1 VAQRTSL
8 FALALAALGAVGA
21 SAQERQITGRV
32 TSSNGDAIAGVN
44 VSVTSAAFAAVTNAD
59 GRYTISA
66 PASAATLV
74 FRRIAFK
81 RREVSVP
88 AGQTTADVVLEPDV
102 FNLEAVVVTGQA
114 TGVERR
120 NAAIAT
126 TNVSGDEVSRV
137 PSPSVDR
144 ALAGRVPGAIISQNS
159 GAPGGGTQ
167 IQLRGN
173 NTVIGNPDPLFVVDG
188 VIYSD
193 VALPTGL
200 FTVTGSSSNRG
211 NGELQDDPVNR
222 LADINPDDIDAIE
235 VLRGAAAASIY
246 GSKAANGVIVIKT
259 KRGQAGKPRA
269 TITQSLGFFEL
280 QRGPA
285 TRVFT
290 PGSPVVVN
298 HGALG
303 PDTIPWF
310 FPYDSTTVRSYA
322 VGGAIP
328 NYDHLQE
335 IAGNK
340 PLAYRTDINVSG
352 GNENTTYFL
361 SAGTVHDGGIIDN
374 TFNNRQNIRANVD
387 QAFSDRLKLSVN
399 TAWTRNQTDKGF
411 TNNDNNGASVTYA
424 IGYIPGF
431 LNIQPQSGQFPLP
444 AFTYLNSNP
453 LQTIALGTNDETVL
467 RFTGGGTLTYQTLQ
481 TERQSLQLSAG
492 GGIDFFSQNTQVIG
506 PPELFFEQTQSNPG
520 TSSLSS
526 ATSRQW
532 NWNLNAIHTYTP
544 TSLKLTTSAGAQV
557 EDRELDRS
565 RVTAQGLLPG
575 QSNIDQGSVL
585 AGPFELKARERT
597 LAFYGQEEV
606 LSLQERL
613 LLSAGLRAER
623 SSANGDINKYY
634 LFPKASAS
642 YRFPNLLGDGTELK
656 LRGSYGETGNQ
667 PLFGQKFTTLS
678 SIVIGGNA
686 GTVVTGVAG
695 APDIKPERVKELEV
709 GADASAWHG
718 RATIEVTGYT
728 RHTYDLL
735 LQATPAP
742 STGYGTRILNGGVLW
757 NEGIEIAAGITPIQH
772 KDLNWVFRTTFTSLK
787 NRVQELPVPDV
798 CTVASLTDATV
809 ACAFRPANAGFGL
822 AFGEFFIQKG
832 KPITQIIGTDTVPG
846 SCVRNASTTTGGTSI
861 ASGGSISCST
871 YVRYLGQTNPKFR
884 MSFSNDVTYKRLSL
898 SMLWDWQAG
907 GVAQNQTL
915 SLYDCNGLAPD
926 LLTPTGLGRYESC
939 NDTQAAPA
947 FVQST
952 TFLKLREAS
961 VSVDLPQNWASMF
974 GARSARFSV
983 TGRNL
988 LLFTSYFGYDPEV
1001 SNYGQQAI
1009 VRNIDLGPYPP
1020 TRSFYFSIT
1029 AGF

>member
-1 VAQRTSL
+1 MKRISVI
-8 FALALAALGAVGA
+8 ALALAAGIGVADA
-21 SAQERQITGRV
+21 SAQQRQITGQ
-32 TSSNGDAIAGVN
+32 
-44 VSVTSAAFAAVTNAD
+44 VTSASGEAVAGANVSITGTAFAAVTNAE
-59 GRYTISA
+59 GRYAIPA
-66 PASAATLV
+66 PAGAVTLV
-74 FRRIAFK
+74 VRRIAFK
-81 RREVSVP
+81 RKEVAVP
-88 AGQTTADVVLEPDV
+88 ADQSQADVTLEADV

-126 TNVSGDEVSRV
+126 TTVTGEEVSRV
-137 PSPSVDR
+137 PSPALDR

-167 IQLRGN
+167 IQLRGS

-188 VIYSD
+188 VIFSD
-193 VALPTGL
+193 AELPTGL
-200 FTVTGSSSNRG
+200 FTITGSSSNRG

-222 LADINPDDIDAIE
+222 LADLNPDDVESIE

-246 GSKAANGVIVIKT
+246 GSKAANGVIVIRT
-259 KRGQAGKPRA
+259 KRGQAGAPRT
-269 TITQSLGFFEL
+269 TITQGVGFFEL
-280 QRGPA
+280 ERGPA
-285 TRVFT
+285 TRVF
-290 PGSPVVVN
+290 SPSAPLIVN
-298 HGALG
+298 HGTLG

-310 FPYDSTTVRSYA
+310 FPYDSATVMSYA
-322 VGGAIP
+322 GPGGVP

-340 PLAYRTDINVSG
+340 PLSYHTDINVSG
-352 GNENTTYFL
+352 GSENTRYFL
-361 SAGTVHDGGIIDN
+361 SAGNMHDGGIVNN
-374 TFNNRQNIRANVD
+374 TFNNRQNIRANVE
-387 QAFSDRLKLSVN
+387 QVFSNRLRLSVN

-424 IGYIPGF
+424 IAYVPGF
-431 LNIQPQSGQFPLP
+431 LNMQPQNGQFPQLP
-444 AFTYLNSNP
+444 FTYLHSNP
-453 LQTIALGTNDETVL
+453 LQTIALGTNDEAVL
-467 RFTGGGTLTYQTLQ
+467 RFTGGSTLTYQAVQ
-481 TERQSLQLSAG
+481 TERQNLQLTLG
-492 GGIDFFSQNTQVIG
+492 GGIDFYSQHAAAIG
-506 PPELFFEQTQSNPG
+506 PPELFFEQTNSLPG
-520 TSSLSS
+520 TSALSD

-544 TSLKLTTSAGAQV
+544 GSLKLTTSAGVQI
-557 EDRELDRS
+557 EDRAIDRS
-565 RVTAQGLLPG
+565 RTTTSGLLPG
-575 QSNIDQGSVL
+575 QSNIDQGSSVT
-585 AGPFELKARERT
+585 PFELKATERT
-597 LAFYGQEEV
+597 LAFYAQEEG
-606 LSLQERL
+606 LALQERL

-634 LFPKASAS
+634 IFPKASAS
-642 YRFPNLLGDGTELK
+642 YRFPNLLGSGTEVK

-678 SIVIGGNA
+678 STVINGVV

-695 APDIKPERVKELEV
+695 SPDIKPERVKEFEA
-709 GADASAWHG
+709 GIDASVWNG
-718 RATIEVTGYT
+718 RATLEITGYT

-742 STGYGTRILNGGVLW
+742 STGYTTRLLNGGVLW
-757 NEGIEIAAGITPIQH
+757 NEGIEIAAGITPIQQ

-787 NRVQELPVPDV
+787 NRVVELPVPDV
-798 CTVASLTDATV
+798 CTVASLTDTTV
-809 ACAFRPANAGFGL
+809 ACAFRPNAAGFGL

-832 KPITQIIGTDTVPG
+832 KPITQIVGTDTVPG
-846 SCVRNASTTTGGTSI
+846 SCVRSPSKTTGGTSI
-861 ASGGSISCST
+861 ASGGTISCST
-871 YVRYLGQTNPKFR
+871 FVRYLGQANPKFR
-884 MSFSNDVTYKRLSL
+884 MSFSNDVTYRRLSL

-926 LLTPTGLGRYESC
+926 LLTATGLGRYESC

-961 VSVDLPQNWASMF
+961 LSVELPEKWATMF
-974 GARSARFSV
+974 GARTARFSL

-1020 TRSFYFSIT
+1020 ARSFFFSIT

>member
-1 VAQRTSL
+1 MVTRIPLLT
-8 FALALAALGAVGA
+8 LALATLVGVAAV
-21 SAQERQITGRV
+21 SAQQRQITGRV
-32 TSSNGDAIAGVN
+32 TSGATTEPVAGVT
-44 VSVTSAAFAAVTNAD
+44 VSVTGAAFAAVTNSD
-59 GRYTISA
+59 GRYAISA
-66 PASAATLV
+66 PSGVITLV

-88 AGQTTADVVLEPDV
+88 ADQNAADATLEPDV

-114 TGVERR
+114 TGIERR

-126 TNVSGDEVSRV
+126 TNVTGEEVSRV
-137 PSPSVDR
+137 PAPSLDR

-200 FTVTGSSSNRG
+200 FTVTGSSANRG

-222 LADINPDDIDAIE
+222 LADINNDDIESVE

-269 TITQSLGFFEL
+269 TITQSLGFFGL

-285 TRVFT
+285 TRLFT
-290 PGSPVVVN
+290 PSPPVVVN

-303 PDTIPWF
+303 ADTIPWF
-310 FPYDSTTVRSYA
+310 FPYDSATVRSYA

-352 GNENTTYFL
+352 GSENTTYFL
-361 SAGTVHDGGIIDN
+361 SAGNAHDGGIISN
-374 TFNNRQNIRANVD
+374 TFNNRQNIRANVE
-387 QAFSDRLKLSVN
+387 QVFSERLRLSVN

-424 IGYIPGF
+424 IAYIPGF
-431 LNIQPQSGQFPLP
+431 LNIQPRSGVFPQP
-444 AFTYLNSNP
+444 AFTYLGSNP
-453 LQTIALGTNDETVL
+453 LQTIALGRNDETVL
-467 RFTGGGTLTYQTLQ
+467 RFTGGGTLTYQAVQ
-481 TERQSLQLSAG
+481 SERQRLQLSAG

-506 PPELFFEQTQSNPG
+506 PPELFFEQTGSLPG
-520 TSSLSS
+520 TSALSN

-544 TSLKLTTSAGAQV
+544 GAVKLTTSAGVQV

-565 RVTAQGLLPG
+565 RLTAQGLLPG
-575 QSNIDQGSVL
+575 QSNIDQGSAVT
-585 AGPFELKARERT
+585 PFELKATERT
-597 LAFYGQEEV
+597 LAFYGQEEA
-606 LSLQERL
+606 LALQERL

-623 SSANGDINKYY
+623 SSANGDISKYY
-634 LFPKASAS
+634 IFPKASAS
-642 YRFPNLLGDGTELK
+642 YRFPNLLGGGTELK
-656 LRGSYGETGNQ
+656 LRASYGETGNQ

-678 SIVIGGNA
+678 STVISGA
-686 GTVVTGVAG
+686 VGTVITGVAG
-695 APDIKPERVKELEV
+695 APNIKPERVKELEAGV
-709 GADASAWHG
+709 DASAWNG

-735 LQATPAP
+735 LQSTPAP
-742 STGYGTRILNGGVLW
+742 STGYTTRILNGGVLW

-798 CTVASLTDATV
+798 CTVASLTDTTV
-809 ACAFRPANAGFGL
+809 ACGFRPSNAGFGL

-846 SCVRNASTTTGGTSI
+846 SCVRSGGSI

-871 YVRYLGQTNPKFR
+871 RPRYLGQTNPKFQ
-884 MSFSNDVTYKRLSL
+884 MSFSNDVTYKRVSL
-898 SMLWDWQAG
+898 SMLWAWQAG

-926 LLTPTGLGRYESC
+926 LRTPTGLGRYESC

-961 VSVDLPQNWASMF
+961 ISVDLPGSWAGWF
-974 GARSARFSV
+974 GARNARFSV